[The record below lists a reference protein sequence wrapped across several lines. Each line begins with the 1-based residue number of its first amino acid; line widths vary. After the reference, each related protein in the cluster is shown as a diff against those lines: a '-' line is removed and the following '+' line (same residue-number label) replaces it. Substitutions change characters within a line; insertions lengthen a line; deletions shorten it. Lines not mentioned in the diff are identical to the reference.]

1 MELTISDE
9 RMKDFIKEVVIE
21 MIKEKKDLFYEVI
34 LEAIEE
40 VALANAITEGR
51 EDNFV
56 SEDKILGL
64 LRG

>member
-9 RMKDFIKEVVIE
+9 QIKDFMKEVVIE
-21 MIKEKKDLFYEVI
+21 MIKDKKDLFYEIV

-56 SEDKILGL
+56 SEDKILGVL
-64 LRG
+64 EG